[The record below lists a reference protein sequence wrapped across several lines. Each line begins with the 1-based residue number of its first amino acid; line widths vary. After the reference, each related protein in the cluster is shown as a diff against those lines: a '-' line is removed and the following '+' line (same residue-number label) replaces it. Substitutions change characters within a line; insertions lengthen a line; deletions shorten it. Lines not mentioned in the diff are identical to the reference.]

1 MDANTIMEADF
12 ALAHWAQTVIDS
24 RHTSAENRNKL
35 AIIRDALREGFA
47 TEEQR
52 SWVNKTYFDI

>member
-1 MDANTIMEADF
+1 MEADF

-35 AIIRDALREGFA
+35 VVIRDALCEGFA